1 VCSDFF
7 KNKRYFN
14 FVVMISDREKILAK
28 SAAFRKYTKEVGKP
42 MKPPKLPK
50 GRSSLHDIIKT
61 KKQADAFMKAL
72 YECANS

>member
-1 VCSDFF
+1 MMETE
-7 KNKRYFN
+7 KEK
-14 FVVMISDREKILAK
+14 SDRERIEAK
-28 SAAFRKYTKEVGKP
+28 SAAFIKQVLESDL
-42 MKPPKLPK
+42 PPSKNKLPK